1 MQRRATFF
9 LATRNINAAEPV
21 RSTKILVLGAGAVG
35 GYFGGRLAEA
45 GADVTFLVR
54 ERRAAQLAEHGLIIK
69 SPLGDL
75 RLPVETV
82 MSGRIDSP
90 YDVVL
95 LTAKA
100 YDLESAM
107 DSITPALGPESAVLP
122 LLNGIGHLDALD
134 RRFGAQRV
142 LGGVAHIASTLSPDG
157 EILHLNRVHAFTY
170 GERNSPTSA
179 RCEALAADLAKTS
192 LAWRLTPNIEQ
203 ALWEKFVMLASLAA
217 MTCLMRA
224 SVGKIMRAEDG
235 KAITLELLEEC
246 RQVAAAEGCDPRP
259 EQIAQNRTMLTDP
272 TSEFTASM
280 LRDIEAGGRTEGE
293 HIIGDM
299 LRRARA
305 RGIAA
310 PLLRVASCH
319 LQSYEARHAA
329 ASAP

>member
-1 MQRRATFF
+1 M
-9 LATRNINAAEPV
+9 
-21 RSTKILVLGAGAVG
+21 LGAGAVG

-45 GADVTFLVR
+45 GADVTFLIR
-54 ERRAAQLAEHGLIIK
+54 ERRAAQLTEQGLVVK
-69 SPLGDL
+69 STLGDL
-75 RLPVETV
+75 RLPVKTV
-82 MSGRIDSP
+82 TAGRIDAP

-100 YDLESAM
+100 YDLDSAL
-107 DSITPALGPESAVLP
+107 DSIAPAVGAESAVLP
-122 LLNGIGHLDALD
+122 LLNGIVHLEALD

-142 LGGVAHIASTLSPDG
+142 LGGVAHIASTLSAEG

-170 GERNSPTSA
+170 GERNAPTSA

-192 LAWRLTPNIEQ
+192 LAWRLSPNINQ
-203 ALWEKFVMLASLAA
+203 VLWEKFVMLASLAA

-224 SVGKIMRAEDG
+224 SVGKIMRADDG

-246 RQVAAAEGCDPRP
+246 RQVAAAEGFDPRA
-259 EQIAQNRTMLTDP
+259 EQIAQNRAMLTDA

-305 RGIAA
+305 KDIAA
-310 PLLRVASCH
+310 PLLRTVYCH
-319 LQSYEARHAA
+319 LQSYEARRA
-329 ASAP
+329 ASSAL